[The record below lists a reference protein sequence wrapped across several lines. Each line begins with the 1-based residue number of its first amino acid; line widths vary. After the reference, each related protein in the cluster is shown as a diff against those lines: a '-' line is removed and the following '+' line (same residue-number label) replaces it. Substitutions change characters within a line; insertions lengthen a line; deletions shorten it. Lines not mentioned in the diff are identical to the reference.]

1 MRLSTPYGGKTS
13 PNTDCD
19 SNSVWLQNKLIHI
32 RLSQTGYNIVLF
44 AITQNCCLIQWRKL
58 INEFCTDVWC
68 KTHFFIFSVNKM
80 RKYKTLKSY
89 RGVFY
94 SVQRTKTICRL
105 TRCCSQYSHFISKF
119 IWHEFNLQF
128 LCLLSLQILSL
139 SIKSA
144 FPLPLFHQAQI
155 QFLPTIPFF
164 SWPPPPLPVQA
175 SFCR

>member
-1 MRLSTPYGGKTS
+1 MRLTTPYGGKTS

-19 SNSVWLQNKLIHI
+19 SNSVWLQINQH
-32 RLSQTGYNIVLF
+32 SFVPNW
-44 AITQNCCLIQWRKL
+44 IQHR
-58 INEFCTDVWC
+58 IICNNFCTDVWC

-89 RGVFY
+89 RDVFY
-94 SVQRTKTICRL
+94 SVQRTKPICRL

-155 QFLPTIPFF
+155 QFLPAIPFF